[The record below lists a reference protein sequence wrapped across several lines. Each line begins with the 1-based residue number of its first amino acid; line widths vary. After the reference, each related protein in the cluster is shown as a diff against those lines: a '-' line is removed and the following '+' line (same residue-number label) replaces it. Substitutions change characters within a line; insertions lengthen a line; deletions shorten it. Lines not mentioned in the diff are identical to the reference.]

1 MDNET
6 IKKKLFA
13 LREEKSLSWA
23 DLATKAGYKSYRNIL
38 NALNSPG
45 LTLSTLDKI
54 AHALDIQVF
63 ELLKPDQD
71 TDRQPAPSLPVVRCP
86 ICGGRLTVRI
96 EPDDRHQETPAPAVL
111 PVIDSRQEKNHD
123 AGNAQDLTIFQ

>member
-13 LREEKSLSWA
+13 LREEKGLSWA

-38 NALNSPG
+38 NAMNSPG

-54 AHALDIQVF
+54 ARALDIQVF

-71 TDRQPAPSLPVVRCP
+71 K
-86 ICGGRLTVRI
+86 GRKEGRK
-96 EPDDRHQETPAPAVL
+96 D
-111 PVIDSRQEKNHD
+111 
-123 AGNAQDLTIFQ
+123 

>member
-1 MDNET
+1 MIRDNVSYYT
-6 IKKKLFA
+6 R
-13 LREEKSLSWA
+13 LR
-23 DLATKAGYKSYRNIL
+23 
-38 NALNSPG
+38 G
-45 LTLSTLDKI
+45 LTLGQLANRLNITRQTLHAQTTGPANIVSIERI
-54 AHALDIQVF
+54 AAALEVPAWK
-63 ELLKPDQD
+63 LLHPDPASIE
-71 TDRQPAPSLPVVRCP
+71 TPPAPSLCCP